1 MFLAAAPSCAP
12 EREALSI
19 LALRGVKEC
28 VSFVRYFWLL
38 FASWN
43 SSTGF
48 FETWRFCV
56 FPTETDNINVMDL
69 IKVCSKD
76 VDEGVERIWRL
87 NIQPAMTDEAP
98 NGIVG
103 EMHFVRS
110 RGIPSKVC
118 VLAPK
123 HGCGLRVACHLFPF
137 SSLVFVRL

>member
-1 MFLAAAPSCAP
+1 MFSPLH
-12 EREALSI
+12 RHVHLSVKGYAS
-19 LALRGVKEC
+19 LPLRGVKEC

-38 FASWN
+38 FASWD
-43 SSTGF
+43 SSTSF

-87 NIQPAMTDEAP
+87 NIQPAMTDETP
-98 NGIVG
+98 NGIVS

-110 RGIPSKVC
+110 RGIPSKAC

-123 HGCGLRVACHLFPF
+123 YDCGLRIAFHLFPF
-137 SSLVFVRL
+137 GSLVFVRL